1 MGACILLPSIRVRE
15 KTTSLKMISIG
26 PSFEMGGFISRDQA
40 QNEVIVIED
49 EDGDNLQKGIS
60 DSILYEIDEIS
71 RKLEEYQLVFNAVKN
86 EKSEKNKRELRALGE
101 GLMQSLEW
109 LDSLQ
114 MVSTGTREARKEQVR
129 NVQKLLNSVDKCI
142 NEFSE

>member
-1 MGACILLPSIRVRE
+1 
-15 KTTSLKMISIG
+15 MISIG

-49 EDGDNLQKGIS
+49 EDGDNLQRGIS

-86 EKSEKNKRELRALGE
+86 EKTEKNKRELRALGE

-109 LDSLQ
+109 LDSLP
-114 MVSTGTREARKEQVR
+114 MVSAKTREVRKEQVR
-129 NVQKLLNSVDKCI
+129 NVQKLLNSVDQCI

>member
-1 MGACILLPSIRVRE
+1 
-15 KTTSLKMISIG
+15 MISVG
-26 PSFEMGGFISRDQA
+26 PSFEMGGFLSRDQA

-109 LDSLQ
+109 LDSLP
-114 MVSTGTREARKEQVR
+114 MVSTGTREARKEQIK
-129 NVQKLLNSVDKCI
+129 NVQKLLNSVDQCI

>member
-1 MGACILLPSIRVRE
+1 MGTIDKSKR
-15 KTTSLKMISIG
+15 KTTFHKMISIG
-26 PSFEMGGFISRDQA
+26 PSFEMGGFISRDQT

-49 EDGDNLQKGIS
+49 EDGDNLQKGIN

-109 LDSLQ
+109 LDSLP
-114 MVSTGTREARKEQVR
+114 MVSTGTREARKEQVK
-129 NVQKLLNSVDKCI
+129 NV
-142 NEFSE
+142 

>member
-1 MGACILLPSIRVRE
+1 
-15 KTTSLKMISIG
+15 
-26 PSFEMGGFISRDQA
+26 MGGFISRDQA

-49 EDGDNLQKGIS
+49 EDGDNLQRGIS

-86 EKSEKNKRELRALGE
+86 EKTEKNKRELRALGE

-109 LDSLQ
+109 LDSLP
-114 MVSTGTREARKEQVR
+114 MVSAKTREVRKEQVR
-129 NVQKLLNSVDKCI
+129 NVQKLLNSVDQCI